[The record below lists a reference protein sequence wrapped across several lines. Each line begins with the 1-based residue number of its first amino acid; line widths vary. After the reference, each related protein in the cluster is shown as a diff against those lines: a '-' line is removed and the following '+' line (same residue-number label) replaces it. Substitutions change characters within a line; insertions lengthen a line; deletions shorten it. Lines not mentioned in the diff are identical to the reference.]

1 MITSINPED
10 ILTELDALAENY
22 DIPDH
27 EISTMKEDIQKMV
40 DEYEEHIENLD
51 DDCSELEDEKQ
62 ELEEKLEEF
71 LRFGTLEDY
80 TSYILRSINGYEPS
94 LGDVLSLKEDL
105 KNLLITKYNIPTEN
119 I

>member
-27 EISTMKEDIQKMV
+27 EISNVQEDIRKIV
-40 DEYEEHIENLD
+40 DEYEERIESLD
-51 DDCSELEDEKQ
+51 DDCSKLENEKQ
-62 ELEEKLEEF
+62 ELEEKLEES
-71 LRFGTLEDY
+71 LCFGTLEDY
-80 TSYILRSINGYEPS
+80 TSNILRSIIGYEPS